1 MGYNTHFDFNLS
13 NQFEQNTLKLIS
25 PTKAPPQT
33 LLPPPFLSPMLS
45 AQDLIALAC
54 DLTADLATEDRF
66 SRLIATVVRL
76 IPCEAAALLQR
87 QGNALV
93 PIAFRGLVPDL
104 AGRRFVLG
112 EHPRLDLILHH
123 PRHADGSLQPV
134 RFPPDSR
141 LPDPYDGLM
150 SADPHACARVHACM
164 GCPLIVDHEV
174 IGVLTVDSRDP
185 AAFDQ
190 LDDATVVACAALA
203 AVGMRTASLIAA
215 LEHTTKHQGEVLLH
229 LVQDE
234 RVRRGAVLLGSSP
247 AMQHLRRE
255 IDLVAG
261 STLTVLIT
269 GETGVGK
276 ELVAGAIHAASTR
289 RDEPLV
295 QVNCAALP
303 EALAESELFGHLRG
317 SFTGAV
323 ADRAGKFEVADGGT
337 LFLDEIGELP
347 ASIQP
352 KLLRALQ
359 QGDIQRIG
367 SDKIIRVDVR
377 IVAATNRDL
386 VAEQIAGRFRA
397 DLYHRLSVYPIHIP
411 PLRERC
417 DDIAMLAGQ
426 VIERESIRLG
436 CRGSRLDAAARTA
449 LLGYAWPGN
458 VRELEHVVT
467 RALLRAAGGV
477 GHGVGVVI
485 GAEHLALDATTQ
497 EAITASKTVAGAT
510 GGSLRVRVDDFTAK
524 EVHDVLV
531 RHRRNWTSAARELG
545 LTPSNLQRLT
555 RRLGARAE

>member
-1 MGYNTHFDFNLS
+1 
-13 NQFEQNTLKLIS
+13 
-25 PTKAPPQT
+25 
-33 LLPPPFLSPMLS
+33 MLS
-45 AQDLIALAC
+45 APDLIALAC

-66 SRLIATVVRL
+66 RRLIATVVRL

-93 PIAFRGLVPDL
+93 PIAFSGLVPEL
-104 AGRRFVLG
+104 AGRRFTLG
-112 EHPRLDLILHH
+112 EHPRLDLIYHH
-123 PRHADGSLQPV
+123 PRNFDGSLQPV
-134 RFPPDSR
+134 RFLPDSR

-150 SADPHACARVHACM
+150 SADPQACARVHACM
-164 GCPLIVDHEV
+164 GCPLIVDHEI

-185 AAFDQ
+185 TAFDH
-190 LDDATVVACAALA
+190 LDDTTIAACAALA
-203 AVGMRTASLIAA
+203 AVGMRTASLISA
-215 LEHTTKHQGEVLLH
+215 LERTTKHQGEVLLH
-229 LVQDE
+229 LVRDE
-234 RVRRGAVLLGSSP
+234 RERRGAVLLGTSST
-247 AMQHLRRE
+247 MQHLRRE

-261 STLTVLIT
+261 SNLTVLIT

-303 EALAESELFGHLRG
+303 ESLAESELFGHLRG

-359 QGDIQRIG
+359 QGEIQRIG
-367 SDKIIRVDVR
+367 SDKVMKVDVR

-386 VAEQIAGRFRA
+386 VAEQGAGRFRS

-411 PLRERC
+411 PLRERRE
-417 DDIAMLAGQ
+417 DIAMLAGH

-449 LLGYAWPGN
+449 LHDYAWPGN
-458 VRELEHVVT
+458 VRELEHVLT
-467 RALLRAAGGV
+467 RALLRASGGV
-477 GHGVGVVI
+477 GRGVGVVI
-485 GAEHLALDATTQ
+485 GVEHVALEVAARGAIAVSAPVSAAT
-497 EAITASKTVAGAT
+497 AGT
-510 GGSLRVRVDDFTAK
+510 LRDRVDAFTAK
-524 EVHDVLV
+524 EVDEVLA
-531 RHRRNWTSAARELG
+531 RHQRRWTPAARELG
-545 LTPSNLQRLT
+545 LTPSNLQRLA
-555 RRLGARAE
+555 RRLDV